1 MSRDHDKRDRSP
13 GGRAGAPGGGDEFPL
28 GIGTPVR
35 RRSFLK
41 AAGFAVAGGG
51 LAACRRAPVERAI
64 PYLVQP
70 EEITLGRAYHQAST
84 CTACP
89 AGCGLLV
96 ECRDGRPIKLEGLP
110 GHPVSKGGLCAV
122 GQAALLGLYDS
133 QRLRAPLV
141 GGREAGWE
149 EADAE
154 VAAGLARAAAR
165 GGRVRLLSG
174 APLGPTLAHWSAR
187 FLAQFADGRLVA
199 YEPLSASAIL
209 AAHERTHGVRRLPRY
224 RFGRAEVVVSFGA
237 DFLGTWISPVEHT
250 RGWREARRLEGE
262 TPGLSWHAQ
271 LEPRLSLTGG
281 KADRRAR
288 LLPSEYGAA
297 LGRLAAGLAA
307 RAGVALGWSAPEPQ
321 LPAVAALVT
330 EAEERLWTARGRAL
344 VVSDSQELAVQ
355 LLVNLVNQ
363 LLDGY
368 GATLDLG
375 AASRQRVGDDA
386 ALAALLAEI
395 EAGEVDAL
403 LVHEANPVYE
413 LPGGEWLAAALAR
426 VPLVVS
432 FARERDETA
441 RLAHVVAPVPHPLE
455 AWGDAEAVD
464 GVVGLLQPAVAG
476 LGQGREAAASLAAW
490 AGERLPAH
498 DLVREVWRREI
509 HPRAAAGGDAE
520 GFWEQSLHDGFA
532 AVAPRAEAPVSAF
545 DFAAVVPPPAVETPR
560 DLELVLYPKVSLLD
574 GRHAHNPWLQELPDP
589 VSKITWENY
598 ACLAPATAARL
609 GVAEGDR
616 VRVEVDGIS
625 LELPAHLAPGQDER
639 AVAIALGY
647 GRAGTERFTS
657 IGPRWWFGRPT
668 VRAGEAVGRS
678 AAPLSRLAD
687 GALRLD
693 RPGARVERLEGRSE
707 LACTQ
712 QYHSLTV
719 PAGMAPPGAER
730 RPAVEVTT
738 LAAFLADP
746 HAGASPSHPEVSLW
760 PPRPE
765 SGGPRWGM
773 AIDLAACTG
782 CAACVVSCQAENNV
796 PVVGRDEVRRQREMH
811 WIRIDR
817 YYEGEGD
824 EVALAQQPMLCQH
837 CANAPCETVC
847 PVLATVHSADGLN
860 QQVYNRCVGTRYCAN
875 NCPYKVR
882 RFNWFDY
889 PREERLANM
898 ALNPDVVVRS
908 RGVMEKCSLCVQRI
922 QEAKAESRRRGR
934 PIADGEVATACEQS
948 CPAEAIVFG
957 DLADPASRVARA
969 AAGPR
974 HYHVL
979 AELNVKPVVGY
990 QRLVRN
996 RGDGPPSAPTPGEG
1010 HGHG

>member
-1 MSRDHDKRDRSP
+1 MSGEHDSRDRSP
-13 GGRAGAPGGGDEFPL
+13 AGRAGAPGGGDEFPL

-35 RRSFLK
+35 RRSFLQ
-41 AAGFAVAGGG
+41 AAGFAVAGVG
-51 LAACRRAPVERAI
+51 LAACRRAPVEKAI
-64 PYLVQP
+64 PFLVQP
-70 EEITLGRAYHQAST
+70 EEITLGRAYHHAST

-96 ECRDGRPIKLEGLP
+96 ACRDGRPIKLEGLP
-110 GHPVSKGGLCAV
+110 GHPISRGGLCAV
-122 GQAALLGLYDS
+122 GQAALLGLYDAE
-133 QRLRAPLV
+133 RLRSPQV
-141 GGREAGWE
+141 GGRAVDWP

-165 GGRVRLLSG
+165 GGRVRLLTG
-174 APLGPTLAHWSAR
+174 APLGPTLAHWCGR
-187 FLAQFADGRLVA
+187 FLGGFADGRLVA
-199 YEPLSASAIL
+199 YEPLPASAIL

-224 RFGRAEVVVSFGA
+224 RFEHADAVVAFGA
-237 DFLGTWISPVEHT
+237 DFLGTWISPVEFT
-250 RGWREARRLEGE
+250 RGWSARRRLAGE
-262 TPGLSWHAQ
+262 SPALSWHAQ

-297 LGRLAAGLAA
+297 VGRLAAGLAA
-307 RAGVALGWSAPEPQ
+307 RAGVTLGWSAPELE
-321 LPAVAALVT
+321 LPAVAALVA
-330 EAEERLWTARGRAL
+330 EAEARLWAARGHAL

-355 LLVNLVNQ
+355 LLVNLANH
-363 LLDGY
+363 L
-368 GATLDLG
+368 LG
-375 AASRQRVGDDA
+375 AYGTTVDLDAPSRQRVGDDA
-386 ALAALLAEI
+386 ALTSLLAEI

-413 LPGGEWLAAALAR
+413 LPGGERLAAALSR

-441 RLAHVVAPVPHPLE
+441 RLAHVLAPVPHPLE
-455 AWGDAEAVD
+455 AWGDAEAVA
-464 GVVGLLQPAVAG
+464 GVVGLLQPTVAG
-476 LGQGREAAASLAAW
+476 LGQGREAATSLAAW
-490 AGERLPAH
+490 AGEPAPAH
-498 DLVREVWRREI
+498 ELVHEVWRREI
-509 HPRAAAGGDAE
+509 HLRAVAGGDPE
-520 GFWEQSLHDGFA
+520 SFWEQSLHDGFA
-532 AVAPRAEAPVSAF
+532 RVAPRAEAPASSFA
-545 DFAAVVPPPAVETPR
+545 FAAVPPPRAAAISP
-560 DLELVLYPKVSLLD
+560 DLELVLYPKVSQLD

-609 GVAEGDR
+609 GVAEGDL
-616 VRVEVDGIS
+616 VRVVVDGLA

-668 VRAGEAVGRS
+668 VRAGEAVGRN
-678 AAPLSRLAD
+678 AAPLSRLAH

-730 RPAVEVTT
+730 RPVVEVTT

-746 HAGASPSHPEVSLW
+746 RAGASPAHPEADLW
-760 PPRPE
+760 PPRPQ
-765 SGGPRWGM
+765 SPGPRWGM
-773 AIDLAACTG
+773 AIDLTACTG

-824 EVALAQQPMLCQH
+824 DVALAQQPMLCQH

-889 PREERLANM
+889 PRADRLANM

-922 QEAKAESRRRGR
+922 QEAKAESRRLGR
-934 PIADGEVATACEQS
+934 PVADGDVATACEQS

-969 AAGPR
+969 AADPR

-979 AELNVKPVVGY
+979 AELHVKPVVGY
-990 QRLVRN
+990 LRLVRH
-996 RGDGPPSAPTPGEG
+996 RDEAAPPPAGREDHR
-1010 HGHG
+1010 HG